1 MEKCRINMLL
11 CRKFCNGG
19 VGMQLAIKTSQKIM
33 QVLSPQLVQHLEIL
47 QYSTNELEQYIYDK
61 ATENPLLVVTD
72 ATVKM
77 QYEEI
82 MQLAS
87 YSDKSYSA
95 QAPQYHSF
103 NPIEMKFAVKESYEQ
118 YLLEQIPMHKNLSSV
133 DLKILTFLIQS
144 LDERLFLDVDVE
156 IVANKCNTNVLHVE
170 ALLDLLQTFEP
181 VGVGARNYKEYLL
194 IQVDSDA
201 FAPKLASRFI
211 EADLELV
218 AAQAI
223 KQLSKKYKTSLNNVK
238 KTVDYIKS
246 LKPVT
251 TGDKFEAIPFVIPE
265 VEVERLGEEWLIK
278 LNRGYLPN
286 VTIDKQYVEML
297 KNDPNC
303 KTYFNDTMKD
313 ALLLLQGIEQRDK
326 TLYELARLLVELQ
339 EDFFHKGIEALKP
352 MRLKDIADI
361 LSLHVSTISRAVRG
375 KFIKTAHGV
384 YALQSLFTKGVM
396 NISGKMDSI
405 MYIKKRLKQLI
416 ETEDKQKPLTDQQL
430 TNTLSAEGIQISRRT
445 VAKYREEMNIMSS
458 FNRVYG

>member
-1 MEKCRINMLL
+1 
-11 CRKFCNGG
+11 
-19 VGMQLAIKTSQKIM
+19 MQLAIETSQKIM

-47 QYSTNELEQYIYDK
+47 QYTTNELEQYIYDK
-61 ATENPLLVVTD
+61 ANENPLLAVTD
-72 ATVKM
+72 AKVKM
-77 QYEEI
+77 HYEEI

-95 QAPQYHSF
+95 QHYAPQHHSF

-118 YLLEQIPMHKNLSSV
+118 FLLEQVPMHKNLSSI

-144 LDERLFLDVDVE
+144 LDERLFIDVDLEV
-156 IVANKCNTNVLHVE
+156 VATICKTDVMHVE

-181 VGVGARNYKEYLL
+181 VGVGARNYQEYLL

-201 FAPKLASRFI
+201 LAPKLASRFI
-211 EADLELV
+211 ETDLELV

-223 KQLSKKYKTSLNNVK
+223 KHLSKKYKTSLHEVQ
-238 KTVDYIKS
+238 KTIRYIKN
-246 LKPVT
+246 LNPVMM
-251 TGDKFEAIPFVIPE
+251 GDQFEAIPYVMPE
-265 VEVERLGEEWLIK
+265 IEVERLGEEWLIN
-278 LNRGYLPN
+278 LNRGYLPV

-303 KTYFNDTMKD
+303 KTYFKDTMRD

-326 TLYELARLLVELQ
+326 TLFELARLLVELQ
-339 EDFFHKGIEALKP
+339 ADFFRKGMEALKP
-352 MRLKDIADI
+352 MRLKDVADK

-375 KFIKTAHGV
+375 KYIKTPHGV

-416 ETEDKQKPLTDQQL
+416 EGEDKQKPLTDQQI

-458 FNRVYG
+458 FNRMYG

>member
-1 MEKCRINMLL
+1 
-11 CRKFCNGG
+11 
-19 VGMQLAIKTSQKIM
+19 MQLAIETSQKIM

-47 QYSTNELEQYIYDK
+47 QYTTNELEQYIYDK
-61 ATENPLLVVTD
+61 ANENPLLAVTD
-72 ATVKM
+72 AKVKLH
-77 QYEEI
+77 YEEI

-95 QAPQYHSF
+95 QHYAPQHHSF

-118 YLLEQIPMHKNLSSV
+118 FLLEQVPMHKNLSSI

-144 LDERLFLDVDVE
+144 LDERLFLDVDLEV
-156 IVANKCNTNVLHVE
+156 VATICKTDVIHVE

-181 VGVGARNYKEYLL
+181 VGVGARHYQEFLL
-194 IQVDSDA
+194 IQVDGDA
-201 FAPKLASRFI
+201 LAPKLASRFI
-211 EADLELV
+211 EMDLELV

-223 KQLSKKYKTSLNNVK
+223 KQLSKKYKASLHEVQ
-238 KTVDYIKS
+238 KTIRYIKN
-246 LKPVT
+246 LNPVMR
-251 TGDKFEAIPFVIPE
+251 GDQFEEIPYVMPE
-265 VEVERLGEEWLIK
+265 IEVERLGEEWLIK
-278 LNRGYLPN
+278 LNRGYLPI

-303 KTYFNDTMKD
+303 KTYFKDTMRD

-339 EDFFHKGIEALKP
+339 ADFFRKGKEALKP
-352 MRLKDIADI
+352 MRLKDVADI

-375 KFIKTAHGV
+375 KYIKTPHGV

-416 ETEDKQKPLTDQQL
+416 EGEDKQKPLTDQQI

-458 FNRVYG
+458 FNRMYG

>member
-1 MEKCRINMLL
+1 
-11 CRKFCNGG
+11 
-19 VGMQLAIKTSQKIM
+19 MQLAIETSQKIM

-47 QYSTNELEQYIYDK
+47 QYTTNELEQYIYDK
-61 ATENPLLVVTD
+61 ANENPLLAVTD
-72 ATVKM
+72 AKVKM
-77 QYEEI
+77 HYEEI

-95 QAPQYHSF
+95 QHYAPQHHSF

-118 YLLEQIPMHKNLSSV
+118 FLLEQVPMHKNLSSI

-144 LDERLFLDVDVE
+144 LDERLFIDVDLEV
-156 IVANKCNTNVLHVE
+156 VATICKTDVMHVE

-181 VGVGARNYKEYLL
+181 VGVGARNYQEYLL

-201 FAPKLASRFI
+201 LAPKLASRFI
-211 EADLELV
+211 ETDLELV

-223 KQLSKKYKTSLNNVK
+223 KQLSKKYKTSLHEVQ
-238 KTVDYIKS
+238 KTIRYIKN
-246 LKPVT
+246 LNPVMM
-251 TGDKFEAIPFVIPE
+251 GDQFEAIPYVMPE
-265 VEVERLGEEWLIK
+265 IEVERLREEWLIK
-278 LNRGYLPN
+278 LNRGYLPV

-303 KTYFNDTMKD
+303 KTYFKDTMRD

-339 EDFFHKGIEALKP
+339 ADFFRKGMEALKP
-352 MRLKDIADI
+352 MQLKDVADK

-375 KFIKTAHGV
+375 KYIKTPHGV

-416 ETEDKQKPLTDQQL
+416 EGEDKQKPLTDQQI

-458 FNRVYG
+458 FNRMYG

>member
-1 MEKCRINMLL
+1 
-11 CRKFCNGG
+11 
-19 VGMQLAIKTSQKIM
+19 MQLAIETSQKII

-47 QYSTNELEQYIYDK
+47 QYTTNELEQYIYEK
-61 ATENPLLVVTD
+61 ANENPLLAVTD
-72 ATVKM
+72 AKVKM
-77 QYEEI
+77 HYEEI

-87 YSDKSYSA
+87 YSDKNYSA
-95 QAPQYHSF
+95 QHYAPQHHSF
-103 NPIEMKFAVKESYEQ
+103 NPIEMKFAVKESYEKF
-118 YLLEQIPMHKNLSSV
+118 LLEQVPMHKNLSSI
-133 DLKILTFLIQS
+133 DLRILTFLIQS
-144 LDERLFLDVDVE
+144 LDERLFLDVDLEV
-156 IVANKCNTNVLHVE
+156 VASICKTDVMHVE

-181 VGVGARNYKEYLL
+181 VGVGARNYKEFLF

-201 FAPKLASRFI
+201 LAPKLASRFI
-211 EADLELV
+211 ESDLELV

-223 KQLSKKYKTSLNNVK
+223 KQLSKKYKTSLYEVQ
-238 KTVDYIKS
+238 KTIRYIKN
-246 LKPVT
+246 LNPVIM
-251 TGDKFEAIPFVIPE
+251 GDQLEAVPYVMPE
-265 VEVERLGEEWLIK
+265 IEVERLEEEWLIK
-278 LNRGYLPN
+278 LNRGYLPV

-297 KNDPNC
+297 KNNPNC
-303 KTYFNDTMKD
+303 KTYFKDTMRD

-339 EDFFHKGIEALKP
+339 EDFFHKGMEALKP
-352 MRLKDIADI
+352 MRLKDVADN

-375 KFIKTAHGV
+375 KYIKTSHGV

-416 ETEDKQKPLTDQQL
+416 EGEDKQKPLTDQQIK
-430 TNTLSAEGIQISRRT
+430 NTLNVEGIQISRRT

>member
-1 MEKCRINMLL
+1 
-11 CRKFCNGG
+11 
-19 VGMQLAIKTSQKIM
+19 MQMAIETSQKIM

-47 QYSTNELEQYIYDK
+47 QYTTNELEQYIYDK
-61 ATENPLLVVTD
+61 ANENPLLAVTD
-72 ATVKM
+72 AKVKM
-77 QYEEI
+77 HYEEI

-95 QAPQYHSF
+95 QYYAPQHHSF

-118 YLLEQIPMHKNLSSV
+118 YLLEQVPMHKNLSSL

-144 LDERLFLDVDVE
+144 LDERLFLDVDLEV
-156 IVANKCNTNVLHVE
+156 VANRCKTDVMHVE

-181 VGVGARNYKEYLL
+181 VGVGARNYKEFLF

-201 FAPKLASRFI
+201 LAPKLASRFI
-211 EADLELV
+211 ETDLELV

-223 KQLSKKYKTSLNNVK
+223 KQLSKKYKTSLHEVK
-238 KTVDYIKS
+238 KTVHYIKN
-246 LKPVT
+246 LNPVMI
-251 TGDKFEAIPFVIPE
+251 GDQFEAIPYVMPE

-278 LNRGYLPN
+278 LNRGYLPI
-286 VTIDKQYVEML
+286 VSIDKEYVEML

-303 KTYFNDTMKD
+303 KTYFKDTMKD

-339 EDFFHKGIEALKP
+339 VDFFHKGMEALKP
-352 MRLKDIADI
+352 MRLKDVADI

-375 KFIKTAHGV
+375 KYIKTSHGV

-416 ETEDKQKPLTDQQL
+416 EGEDKQKPLTDQQI

-458 FNRVYG
+458 FNRIYG

>member
-1 MEKCRINMLL
+1 
-11 CRKFCNGG
+11 
-19 VGMQLAIKTSQKIM
+19 MQLAIKTSQKIM

-118 YLLEQIPMHKNLSSV
+118 YLLEQVPMHKNLSSV

-201 FAPKLASRFI
+201 LAPKLASRFI

-375 KFIKTAHGV
+375 KFIKTGHGV
-384 YALQSLFTKGVM
+384 YALQSLFSKGVM

>member
-1 MEKCRINMLL
+1 
-11 CRKFCNGG
+11 
-19 VGMQLAIKTSQKIM
+19 MQLAIETSPKIM
-33 QVLSPQLVQHLEIL
+33 QVLSPQLVQHLEML
-47 QYSTNELEQYIYDK
+47 QYTTNELEQYIYDK
-61 ATENPLLVVTD
+61 ANENPLLAVTD
-72 ATVKM
+72 AKVKM
-77 QYEEI
+77 HYEEI

-95 QAPQYHSF
+95 QHYAPQHHSF

-118 YLLEQIPMHKNLSSV
+118 FLLEQVPMHKNLSSI

-144 LDERLFLDVDVE
+144 LDERLFLDVDLEV
-156 IVANKCNTNVLHVE
+156 VATICKTDVMHVE

-181 VGVGARNYKEYLL
+181 VGVGARNYQEFLL

-201 FAPKLASRFI
+201 LAPKLASRFI
-211 EADLELV
+211 ETDLELV

-223 KQLSKKYKTSLNNVK
+223 KQLSKKYKASLHEVQ
-238 KTVDYIKS
+238 KTIRYIKN
-246 LKPVT
+246 LNPVIR
-251 TGDKFEAIPFVIPE
+251 GDQFESIPYVMPE
-265 VEVERLGEEWLIK
+265 IEVERLGEEWLIK
-278 LNRGYLPN
+278 LNRGYLPV

-303 KTYFNDTMKD
+303 KTYFKDSMRD

-339 EDFFHKGIEALKP
+339 ADFFRQGMEALKP
-352 MRLKDIADI
+352 MRLKDVADK

-375 KFIKTAHGV
+375 KYLKTPHGV

-416 ETEDKQKPLTDQQL
+416 EGEDKQKPLTDQQI

-458 FNRVYG
+458 LNRMYG

>member
-1 MEKCRINMLL
+1 ME
-11 CRKFCNGG
+11 
-19 VGMQLAIKTSQKIM
+19 VWGMQIAIKTSQKIM

-47 QYSTNELEQYIYDK
+47 QYSTNELEQYIYNK
-61 ATENPLLVVTD
+61 AYENPLLVVTD

-82 MQLAS
+82 MQYAS

-95 QAPQYHSF
+95 QYYAPQHHLF
-103 NPIEMKFAVKESYEQ
+103 NPIEMKFAAKESYEQ
-118 YLLEQIPMHKNLSSV
+118 FLLEQVPMHKNLSTV

-181 VGVGARNYKEYLL
+181 LGVGARNYREYLL

-201 FAPKLASRFI
+201 LAPKLASRLI
-211 EADLELV
+211 EEDLELV
-218 AAQAI
+218 AAHAI
-223 KQLSKKYKTSLNNVK
+223 KQLSKKYKTSLNDVK
-238 KTVDYIKS
+238 KTVNYIKN
-246 LKPVT
+246 LKPVM
-251 TGDKFEAIPFVIPE
+251 TGDKFEAIPYVIPE
-265 VEVERLGEEWLIK
+265 IEVEKFGEEWMIK
-278 LNRGYLPN
+278 LNRGYLPS
-286 VTIDKQYVEML
+286 VTIDKHYVEML

-303 KTYFNDTMKD
+303 KTYFKNTMKD

-326 TLYELARLLVELQ
+326 TLYELAKLLVELQ

-352 MRLKDIADI
+352 MRLKDVADI

-375 KFIKTAHGV
+375 KYIKTAHGV

-416 ETEDKQKPLTDQQL
+416 ETEDKRQPLTDQQL

>member
-1 MEKCRINMLL
+1 
-11 CRKFCNGG
+11 
-19 VGMQLAIKTSQKIM
+19 MQIAIKTSPKIM

-61 ATENPLLVVTD
+61 AYENPLLVVTD

-87 YSDKSYSA
+87 YSDKRYSA
-95 QAPQYHSF
+95 QYYGTENNNSF
-103 NPIEMKFAVKESYEQ
+103 NPIEMKLAVKESYEQ
-118 YLLEQIPMHKNLSSV
+118 FLLEQVPMHKNLTSI

-156 IVANKCNTNVLHVE
+156 IVANKCETNILHVE

-181 VGVGARNYKEYLL
+181 VGVGSRNYKEFLL
-194 IQVDSDA
+194 IQIDSDA

-211 EADLELV
+211 ETDLELV

-223 KQLSKKYKTSLNNVK
+223 KQLSKKYKTSLHDVK
-238 KTVDYIKS
+238 KTVNYIKN
-246 LKPVT
+246 LKPVI
-251 TGDKFEAIPFVIPE
+251 TGDKFNEIPYVMPE
-265 VEVERLGEEWLIK
+265 VEVERIGEEWLIK
-278 LNRGYLPN
+278 LNRGYLPI
-286 VTIDKQYVEML
+286 VTIDKHYVEML

-303 KTYFNDTMKD
+303 KTYFKDTMKD

-326 TLYELARLLVELQ
+326 TLYELARILVELQ
-339 EDFFHKGIEALKP
+339 EDFFHKGMEALKP
-352 MRLKDIADI
+352 MRLKDVADI
-361 LSLHVSTISRAVRG
+361 LNLHVSTISRAVRG
-375 KFIKTAHGV
+375 KYIKTSHGV
-384 YALQSLFTKGVM
+384 YAFQSLFTKGVM

-416 ETEDKQKPLTDQQL
+416 EGEERQKPLTDQQL
-430 TNTLSAEGIQISRRT
+430 THTLSAEGIQISRRT

-458 FNRVYG
+458 FNRVYE

>member
-1 MEKCRINMLL
+1 
-11 CRKFCNGG
+11 
-19 VGMQLAIKTSQKIM
+19 MQLAIETSQKIM

-47 QYSTNELEQYIYDK
+47 QYTTNELEQYIYDK
-61 ATENPLLVVTD
+61 ANENPLLAVTD
-72 ATVKM
+72 AKVKM
-77 QYEEI
+77 HYEEI

-95 QAPQYHSF
+95 QHYAPQHHSF

-118 YLLEQIPMHKNLSSV
+118 FLLEQVPMHKNLSSI

-144 LDERLFLDVDVE
+144 LDERLFIDVDLEV
-156 IVANKCNTNVLHVE
+156 VATICKTDVMHVE

-181 VGVGARNYKEYLL
+181 VGVGARNYQEYLL

-201 FAPKLASRFI
+201 LAPKLASRFI
-211 EADLELV
+211 ETDLELV

-223 KQLSKKYKTSLNNVK
+223 KQLSKKYKTSLHEVQ
-238 KTVDYIKS
+238 KTIRYIKN
-246 LKPVT
+246 LNPVMM
-251 TGDKFEAIPFVIPE
+251 GDQFEAIPYVMPE
-265 VEVERLGEEWLIK
+265 IEVERLREEWLIK
-278 LNRGYLPN
+278 LNRGYLPV

-303 KTYFNDTMKD
+303 KTYFKDTMRD

-339 EDFFHKGIEALKP
+339 ADFFRKGMEALKP
-352 MRLKDIADI
+352 MQLKDVADK

-375 KFIKTAHGV
+375 KYIKTPQGV

-416 ETEDKQKPLTDQQL
+416 EGEDKQKPLTDQQI

-458 FNRVYG
+458 FNRMYG

>member
-1 MEKCRINMLL
+1 
-11 CRKFCNGG
+11 
-19 VGMQLAIKTSQKIM
+19 MQMAIETSQKIM

-47 QYSTNELEQYIYDK
+47 QYTTNELEQYIYDK
-61 ATENPLLVVTD
+61 ANENPLLAVTD
-72 ATVKM
+72 AKVKM
-77 QYEEI
+77 HYEEI

-87 YSDKSYSA
+87 YSDKGYSA
-95 QAPQYHSF
+95 QYYAPQHHSF

-118 YLLEQIPMHKNLSSV
+118 YLLEQVPMHKNLSSI

-144 LDERLFLDVDVE
+144 LDERLFLDVELEV
-156 IVANKCNTNVLHVE
+156 VANRCKTDVMHVE

-181 VGVGARNYKEYLL
+181 VGIGARNYKEFLL

-201 FAPKLASRFI
+201 LAPKLASRFI
-211 EADLELV
+211 ETDLELV

-223 KQLSKKYKTSLNNVK
+223 KQLSKKYKTSLNEVK
-238 KTVDYIKS
+238 KTVHYIKN
-246 LKPVT
+246 LNPVMM
-251 TGDKFEAIPFVIPE
+251 GDQFEVIPYVMPE
-265 VEVERLGEEWLIK
+265 VEVERLGEEWLIN
-278 LNRGYLPN
+278 LNRGYLPI
-286 VTIDKQYVEML
+286 VSIDKQYVEML

-303 KTYFNDTMKD
+303 KTYFKDKMKD

-339 EDFFHKGIEALKP
+339 ADFFHKGMEALKP
-352 MRLKDIADI
+352 MRLKDVADI

-375 KFIKTAHGV
+375 KHIKTSHGV

-416 ETEDKQKPLTDQQL
+416 EGEDKQKPLTDQQI

-445 VAKYREEMNIMSS
+445 VAKYREEMNITSS

>member
-1 MEKCRINMLL
+1 
-11 CRKFCNGG
+11 
-19 VGMQLAIKTSQKIM
+19 MQMAIETSQKIM

-47 QYSTNELEQYIYDK
+47 QYTTNELEQYIYDK
-61 ATENPLLVVTD
+61 ANENPLLTVTD
-72 ATVKM
+72 AKVKM
-77 QYEEI
+77 HYEEI

-95 QAPQYHSF
+95 QYYAPQYHSF
-103 NPIEMKFAVKESYEQ
+103 DPIEMTFAVKESYEQ
-118 YLLEQIPMHKNLSSV
+118 FLLEQVPMHKNLSSI

-144 LDERLFLDVDVE
+144 LDERLFLDVDLEV
-156 IVANKCNTNVLHVE
+156 VANRCKTDVMHVE
-170 ALLDLLQTFEP
+170 ALVDLLQTFEP
-181 VGVGARNYKEYLL
+181 VGVGARNYKEFLL
-194 IQVDSDA
+194 IQVDSDGL
-201 FAPKLASRFI
+201 APKLASQFI
-211 EADLELV
+211 ETDLELV

-223 KQLSKKYKTSLNNVK
+223 KQLSKKYKTSLHEVK
-238 KTVDYIKS
+238 KTVDYIKN
-246 LKPVT
+246 LNPVMI
-251 TGDKFEAIPFVIPE
+251 GDQFEAIPYVMPE

-278 LNRGYLPN
+278 LNRGYLPI
-286 VTIDKQYVEML
+286 VSIDKQYVEIL

-303 KTYFNDTMKD
+303 KAYFKDTMKD

-339 EDFFHKGIEALKP
+339 EEFFHKGIEALKP
-352 MRLKDIADI
+352 MRLKDVADN

-375 KFIKTAHGV
+375 KYIKTSHGV

-416 ETEDKQKPLTDQQL
+416 EGEDKQKPLTDQQIK
-430 TNTLSAEGIQISRRT
+430 NTLSAEGIQISRRT

>member
-1 MEKCRINMLL
+1 
-11 CRKFCNGG
+11 
-19 VGMQLAIKTSQKIM
+19 MQMAIETSQKIM

-47 QYSTNELEQYIYDK
+47 QYTTNELEQYIYEK
-61 ATENPLLVVTD
+61 ANENPLLTVTD
-72 ATVKM
+72 AKVKM
-77 QYEEI
+77 HYEEI

-95 QAPQYHSF
+95 QYYAPQHHSF

-118 YLLEQIPMHKNLSSV
+118 FLLEQVPMHKNLSSI

-144 LDERLFLDVDVE
+144 LDERLFLDVDLEV
-156 IVANKCNTNVLHVE
+156 VANRCKTDVMHVE
-170 ALLDLLQTFEP
+170 ALVDLLQTFEP
-181 VGVGARNYKEYLL
+181 VGVGARNYKEFLL
-194 IQVDSDA
+194 IQVDSDGL
-201 FAPKLASRFI
+201 APKLASRFI
-211 EADLELV
+211 ETDLELV

-223 KQLSKKYKTSLNNVK
+223 KQLSKKYKTSLQEVK
-238 KTVDYIKS
+238 KTVDYIKN
-246 LKPVT
+246 LNPVMI
-251 TGDKFEAIPFVIPE
+251 GDQFEAIPYVMPE

-278 LNRGYLPN
+278 LNRGYLPI
-286 VTIDKQYVEML
+286 VSIDKQYVEIL

-303 KTYFNDTMKD
+303 KAYFKDTMKD

-339 EDFFHKGIEALKP
+339 EDFFHKGMEALKP
-352 MRLKDIADI
+352 MRLKDVADN

-375 KFIKTAHGV
+375 KYIKTSHGV

-416 ETEDKQKPLTDQQL
+416 EGEDKQKPLTDQQIK
-430 TNTLSAEGIQISRRT
+430 NTLSAEGIQISRRT

>member
-1 MEKCRINMLL
+1 
-11 CRKFCNGG
+11 
-19 VGMQLAIKTSQKIM
+19 MQLAIETSQKIM

-47 QYSTNELEQYIYDK
+47 QYTTNELEQYIYEK
-61 ATENPLLVVTD
+61 ANENPLLAVTD
-72 ATVKM
+72 AKVKM
-77 QYEEI
+77 HYEEI

-87 YSDKSYSA
+87 YSDKNYSA
-95 QAPQYHSF
+95 QHYAPQHHSF
-103 NPIEMKFAVKESYEQ
+103 NLIEMKFAVKESYEKF
-118 YLLEQIPMHKNLSSV
+118 LLEQVPMHKNLSSI
-133 DLKILTFLIQS
+133 DLRILTFLIQS
-144 LDERLFLDVDVE
+144 LDERLFLDVDLEV
-156 IVANKCNTNVLHVE
+156 VASICKTDVMHVE

-181 VGVGARNYKEYLL
+181 VGVGARNYKEFLL

-201 FAPKLASRFI
+201 LAPKLASRFI
-211 EADLELV
+211 ESDLELV

-223 KQLSKKYKTSLNNVK
+223 KQLSKKYKTSLYEVQ
-238 KTVDYIKS
+238 KTIRYIKN
-246 LKPVT
+246 LNPVIM
-251 TGDKFEAIPFVIPE
+251 GDQLEAVPYVMPE
-265 VEVERLGEEWLIK
+265 IEVERLEEEWLIK
-278 LNRGYLPN
+278 LNRGYLPV

-297 KNDPNC
+297 KNNPNC
-303 KTYFNDTMKD
+303 KTYFKDTMRD

-339 EDFFHKGIEALKP
+339 EDFFHKGMEALKP
-352 MRLKDIADI
+352 MRLKDVADN

-375 KFIKTAHGV
+375 KYIKTSHGV

-416 ETEDKQKPLTDQQL
+416 EGEDKQKPLTDQQIK
-430 TNTLSAEGIQISRRT
+430 NTLSVEGIQISRRT

>member
-1 MEKCRINMLL
+1 
-11 CRKFCNGG
+11 
-19 VGMQLAIKTSQKIM
+19 MQLAIETSQKIM

-47 QYSTNELEQYIYDK
+47 QYTTNELEQYIYEK
-61 ATENPLLVVTD
+61 ANENPLLAVTD
-72 ATVKM
+72 AKVKM
-77 QYEEI
+77 HYEEI

-87 YSDKSYSA
+87 YSDKNYSA
-95 QAPQYHSF
+95 QHYAPQHHSF
-103 NPIEMKFAVKESYEQ
+103 KPIEMKFAVKESYEKF
-118 YLLEQIPMHKNLSSV
+118 LLEQVPMHKNLSSI
-133 DLKILTFLIQS
+133 DLRILTFLIQS
-144 LDERLFLDVDVE
+144 LDERLFLDVDLEV
-156 IVANKCNTNVLHVE
+156 VASICKTDVMHVE

-181 VGVGARNYKEYLL
+181 VGVGARNYKEFLL

-201 FAPKLASRFI
+201 LAPKLASRFI
-211 EADLELV
+211 ESDLELV

-223 KQLSKKYKTSLNNVK
+223 KQLSKKYKTSLYEVQK
-238 KTVDYIKS
+238 IIRYIKN
-246 LKPVT
+246 LNPVIM
-251 TGDKFEAIPFVIPE
+251 GDQLEAVPYVMPE
-265 VEVERLGEEWLIK
+265 IEVERLEEEWLIK
-278 LNRGYLPN
+278 LNRGYLPV

-297 KNDPNC
+297 KNNPNC
-303 KTYFNDTMKD
+303 KTYFKDTMRD

-339 EDFFHKGIEALKP
+339 EDFFHKGMEALKP
-352 MRLKDIADI
+352 MRLKDVADN

-375 KFIKTAHGV
+375 KYIKTSHGV

-416 ETEDKQKPLTDQQL
+416 EGEDKQKPLTDQQIK
-430 TNTLSAEGIQISRRT
+430 NTLNVEGIQISRRT

>member
-1 MEKCRINMLL
+1 
-11 CRKFCNGG
+11 
-19 VGMQLAIKTSQKIM
+19 MQLAIETSQKIM
-33 QVLSPQLVQHLEIL
+33 QVLSPQFVQHLEIL
-47 QYSTNELEQYIYDK
+47 QYTTNELEQYIYDK
-61 ATENPLLVVTD
+61 ANENPLLAVTD
-72 ATVKM
+72 AKVKM
-77 QYEEI
+77 HYEEI

-95 QAPQYHSF
+95 QHYAPQHHSF

-118 YLLEQIPMHKNLSSV
+118 YLLEQVPMHKNLSSI

-144 LDERLFLDVDVE
+144 LDERLFLDVDLE
-156 IVANKCNTNVLHVE
+156 IVATICKTDVMHVE

-181 VGVGARNYKEYLL
+181 VGVGARNYQEFLL

-201 FAPKLASRFI
+201 LAPKLASRFI
-211 EADLELV
+211 ETDLELV

-223 KQLSKKYKTSLNNVK
+223 KQLSKKYKTSLHEVQ
-238 KTVDYIKS
+238 KTIRYIKN
-246 LKPVT
+246 LNPVMM
-251 TGDKFEAIPFVIPE
+251 GDQFEAIPYVMPE
-265 VEVERLGEEWLIK
+265 IEVERLGEEWLIK
-278 LNRGYLPN
+278 LNRGYLPV

-303 KTYFNDTMKD
+303 KTYFKNTMRD

-339 EDFFHKGIEALKP
+339 ADFFRKGIEALKP
-352 MRLKDIADI
+352 MRLKDVADI

-375 KFIKTAHGV
+375 KYIKTPQGV

-416 ETEDKQKPLTDQQL
+416 EGEDKQKPLTDQQI
-430 TNTLSAEGIQISRRT
+430 TNTLIAEGIQISRRT

-458 FNRVYG
+458 YNRMYG

>member
-1 MEKCRINMLL
+1 
-11 CRKFCNGG
+11 
-19 VGMQLAIKTSQKIM
+19 MQLAIETSQKIM

-47 QYSTNELEQYIYDK
+47 QYTTNELEQYIYDK
-61 ATENPLLVVTD
+61 ANENPLLAVTD
-72 ATVKM
+72 AKVKM
-77 QYEEI
+77 HYEEI

-95 QAPQYHSF
+95 QHYAPQHHSF

-118 YLLEQIPMHKNLSSV
+118 FLLEQVPMHKNLSSI

-144 LDERLFLDVDVE
+144 LDERLFLDVDLEV
-156 IVANKCNTNVLHVE
+156 VATICKTDVMHVE

-181 VGVGARNYKEYLL
+181 VGVGARNYQEFLL

-201 FAPKLASRFI
+201 LAPKLASRFI
-211 EADLELV
+211 ETDLELV

-223 KQLSKKYKTSLNNVK
+223 KQLSKKYKTSLHEVQ
-238 KTVDYIKS
+238 KTISYIKN
-246 LKPVT
+246 LNPVMM
-251 TGDKFEAIPFVIPE
+251 GDQMEAIPYVMPE
-265 VEVERLGEEWLIK
+265 IEVERLGEEWLIK
-278 LNRGYLPN
+278 LNRGYLPV

-303 KTYFNDTMKD
+303 KTYFKDTMKD

-339 EDFFHKGIEALKP
+339 ADFFRKGMEALKP
-352 MRLKDIADI
+352 MRLKDVADI

-375 KFIKTAHGV
+375 KYIKTPHGM

-416 ETEDKQKPLTDQQL
+416 EGENKQKPLTDQQI

-458 FNRVYG
+458 FNRMYG

>member
-1 MEKCRINMLL
+1 
-11 CRKFCNGG
+11 
-19 VGMQLAIKTSQKIM
+19 MQLAIETSQKIM
-33 QVLSPQLVQHLEIL
+33 QVLSPQFVQHLEIL
-47 QYSTNELEQYIYDK
+47 QYTTNELEQYIYDK
-61 ATENPLLVVTD
+61 ANENPLLAVTD
-72 ATVKM
+72 AKVKM
-77 QYEEI
+77 HYEEI

-95 QAPQYHSF
+95 QHYAPQHHSF
-103 NPIEMKFAVKESYEQ
+103 NPIEMKFAIKESYEQ
-118 YLLEQIPMHKNLSSV
+118 YLLEQVPMHKNLSSI

-144 LDERLFLDVDVE
+144 LDERLFLDVDLE
-156 IVANKCNTNVLHVE
+156 IVATICKTDVMHVE

-181 VGVGARNYKEYLL
+181 VGVGARNYQEFLL

-201 FAPKLASRFI
+201 LAPKLASRFI
-211 EADLELV
+211 ETDLELV

-223 KQLSKKYKTSLNNVK
+223 KQLSKKYKTSLHEVQ
-238 KTVDYIKS
+238 KTIRYIKN
-246 LKPVT
+246 LNPVMM
-251 TGDKFEAIPFVIPE
+251 GDQFEAIPYVMPE
-265 VEVERLGEEWLIK
+265 IEVERLGEEWLIK
-278 LNRGYLPN
+278 LNRGYLPV

-303 KTYFNDTMKD
+303 KTYFKNTMRD

-339 EDFFHKGIEALKP
+339 ADFFRKGMEALKP
-352 MRLKDIADI
+352 MRLKDVADI

-375 KFIKTAHGV
+375 KYIKTPHGV

-405 MYIKKRLKQLI
+405 MYIKNRLKQLI
-416 ETEDKQKPLTDQQL
+416 EGEDKQKPLTDQQI

-445 VAKYREEMNIMSS
+445 VAKYREEMNILSS
-458 FNRVYG
+458 FNRMYGH

>member
-1 MEKCRINMLL
+1 MQIAIN
-11 CRKFCNGG
+11 
-19 VGMQLAIKTSQKIM
+19 TSQKLM

-61 ATENPLLVVTD
+61 ANENPLLVVTD

-95 QAPQYHSF
+95 QYYGPQHNSY
-103 NPIEMKFAVKESYEQ
+103 NPFEMKLAVKESYEKF
-118 YLLEQIPMHKNLSSV
+118 LLEQVPMHKNLSSV
-133 DLKILTFLIQS
+133 DLKILMFLIQS
-144 LDERLFLDVDVE
+144 LDERLFLDVDLE
-156 IVANKCNTNVLHVE
+156 IVANRCQTNVLHVE

-181 VGVGARNYKEYLL
+181 VGVGARNYKEFLL
-194 IQVDSDA
+194 IQIDRDA
-201 FAPKLASRFI
+201 LAPKLASRFI
-211 EADLELV
+211 ETDLELV

-223 KQLSKKYKTSLNNVK
+223 KQLSKKYKTSLLEVK
-238 KTVDYIKS
+238 KTVHYIKN
-246 LKPVT
+246 LKPVMI
-251 TGDKFEAIPFVIPE
+251 GDKFEAIPYIMPE
-265 VEVERLGEEWLIK
+265 VEVERLGEEWMIK
-278 LNRGYLPN
+278 LNRGYLPI
-286 VTIDKQYVEML
+286 VSIDKHYVEIL

-303 KTYFNDTMKD
+303 KTYFKDTMKD

-326 TLYELARLLVELQ
+326 TLYELTRLLVELQ

-352 MRLKDIADI
+352 MRLKDVADI

-375 KFIKTAHGV
+375 KHIKTSHGV

-405 MYIKKRLKQLI
+405 MYIKKRLKQLV
-416 ETEDKQKPLTDQQL
+416 EAEDKQKPLTDQQITSIL
-430 TNTLSAEGIQISRRT
+430 CTEGIQISRRT

>member
-1 MEKCRINMLL
+1 
-11 CRKFCNGG
+11 
-19 VGMQLAIKTSQKIM
+19 MQLAIETSQKIM

-47 QYSTNELEQYIYDK
+47 QYTTNELEQYIYDK
-61 ATENPLLVVTD
+61 ANENPLLAVTD
-72 ATVKM
+72 AKVKM
-77 QYEEI
+77 HYEEI

-95 QAPQYHSF
+95 QHYAPQHHSF

-118 YLLEQIPMHKNLSSV
+118 FLLEQVPMHKNLSSI

-144 LDERLFLDVDVE
+144 LDERLFLDVDLEV
-156 IVANKCNTNVLHVE
+156 VATICKTDVMHVE

-181 VGVGARNYKEYLL
+181 VGVGARNYQEFLL

-201 FAPKLASRFI
+201 LAPKLASRFI
-211 EADLELV
+211 ETDLELV

-223 KQLSKKYKTSLNNVK
+223 KQLSKKYKTSLHEVQ
-238 KTVDYIKS
+238 KTISYIKN
-246 LKPVT
+246 LNPVMM
-251 TGDKFEAIPFVIPE
+251 GDQMEAIPYVMPE
-265 VEVERLGEEWLIK
+265 IEVERLGEEWLIK
-278 LNRGYLPN
+278 LNRGYLPV

-303 KTYFNDTMKD
+303 KTYFKDTMRD

-339 EDFFHKGIEALKP
+339 ADFFRKGMEALKP
-352 MRLKDIADI
+352 MRLKDVADI

-375 KFIKTAHGV
+375 KYIKTPHGM

-416 ETEDKQKPLTDQQL
+416 EGENKQKPLTDQQI

-458 FNRVYG
+458 FNRMYG

>member
-1 MEKCRINMLL
+1 
-11 CRKFCNGG
+11 
-19 VGMQLAIKTSQKIM
+19 MQLAIKTSQKLM

-61 ATENPLLVVTD
+61 GNENPLLVVTD
-72 ATVKM
+72 ASVKT
-77 QYEEI
+77 QYEDI

-95 QAPQYHSF
+95 RYNAPQQHSF
-103 NPIEMKFAVKESYEQ
+103 NAIEMKFAVKESYEQ
-118 YLLEQIPMHKNLSSV
+118 FLMEQVPMHKNLSSL

-144 LDERLFLDVDVE
+144 LDERLFLDVDLA
-156 IVANKCNTNVLHVE
+156 IVAKKCHTNVLHVE
-170 ALLDLLQTFEP
+170 VLLDLLQTFEP
-181 VGVGARNYKEYLL
+181 IGVGARNYKEYLL
-194 IQVDSDA
+194 IQVDNDEL
-201 FAPKLASRFI
+201 APKLASRFI

-223 KQLSKKYKTSLNNVK
+223 KQLSKKYKTSLHDVK
-238 KTVDYIKS
+238 KTVDYIKN

-251 TGDKFEAIPFVIPE
+251 TGDKFETIPYVMPE
-265 VEVERLGEEWLIK
+265 IEVERQGEEWLIQ
-278 LNRGYLPN
+278 LNRGYLPI
-286 VTIDKQYVEML
+286 VTIDKHYVEML

-303 KTYFNDTMKD
+303 KTYFKDTMKD
-313 ALLLLQGIEQRDK
+313 ALLLLQGIEQREK

-339 EDFFHKGIEALKP
+339 EDFFHKGIETLKP
-352 MRLKDIADI
+352 MRLKDVADM
-361 LSLHVSTISRAVRG
+361 LNLHVSTISRAVRG
-375 KFIKTAHGV
+375 KYMKTPHGV
-384 YALQSLFTKGVM
+384 YALQTLFTKGVM

-405 MYIKKRLKQLI
+405 MYIKKRLKELI

-458 FNRVYG
+458 YNRVFG